1 MTIPRPRDHYRIEE
15 NREEGSAED
24 EDVPL
29 DIPFAI
35 DLRRD
40 FCASCIFAKNF
51 IACQIGI
58 RSRRRHRGPTEHS
71 PAKSPFSAH
80 PPNENVIGIERRDER
95 FIAHPPK
102 TI

>member
-1 MTIPRPRDHYRIEE
+1 LRNRILCSFNILMRVTIPRLRDHFRLEG

-40 FCASCIFAKNF
+40 CCASCIFAKKCC
-51 IACQIGI
+51 AYQIGI

-71 PAKSPFSAH
+71 AAKSPL
-80 PPNENVIGIERRDER
+80 
-95 FIAHPPK
+95 
-102 TI
+102 